1 MTEFTQIIST
11 VGFPIFSFLL
21 CGYAL
26 KYVYDKERNS
36 LDNTIEKLTSDLKS
50 SKKFLDDVKEK
61 FNEVKKEIEEKL
73 NYIQSCFN
81 KFHQINMYEITLFET
96 LISTIVFGIII

>member
-36 LDNTIEKLTSDLKS
+36 LDNTIEKLTDLTS
-50 SKKFLDDVKEK
+50 AVNHNSETIQRLIDKEVSE
-61 FNEVKKEIEEKL
+61 NE
-73 NYIQSCFN
+73 
-81 KFHQINMYEITLFET
+81 
-96 LISTIVFGIII
+96 

>member
-36 LDNTIEKLTSDLKS
+36 LDNTIEKLTDLTS
-50 SKKFLDDVKEK
+50 AVNHNSETIQRLIDREE
-61 FNEVKKEIEEKL
+61 NENE
-73 NYIQSCFN
+73 
-81 KFHQINMYEITLFET
+81 
-96 LISTIVFGIII
+96 

>member
-1 MTEFTQIIST
+1 MTEITQIIST

-36 LDNTIEKLTSDLKS
+36 LDNTIEKLTDLTS
-50 SKKFLDDVKEK
+50 AVNHNSETIQRLIDKEMDE
-61 FNEVKKEIEEKL
+61 NERKD
-73 NYIQSCFN
+73 
-81 KFHQINMYEITLFET
+81 
-96 LISTIVFGIII
+96 

>member
-36 LDNTIEKLTSDLKS
+36 LDNTIEKLTDLTS
-50 SKKFLDDVKEK
+50 AVNHNSETIQRLIDKEMDE
-61 FNEVKKEIEEKL
+61 NERKD
-73 NYIQSCFN
+73 
-81 KFHQINMYEITLFET
+81 
-96 LISTIVFGIII
+96 

>member
-36 LDNTIEKLTSDLKS
+36 LDNTIEKLTDLTS
-50 SKKFLDDVKEK
+50 AVNHNSETIQRLID
-61 FNEVKKEIEEKL
+61 KEIEDNE
-73 NYIQSCFN
+73 
-81 KFHQINMYEITLFET
+81 
-96 LISTIVFGIII
+96 

>member
-36 LDNTIEKLTSDLKS
+36 LDNTIEKLTDLTS
-50 SKKFLDDVKEK
+50 AVNHNSETIQRLIDKEVGE
-61 FNEVKKEIEEKL
+61 NE
-73 NYIQSCFN
+73 
-81 KFHQINMYEITLFET
+81 
-96 LISTIVFGIII
+96 

>member
-36 LDNTIEKLTSDLKS
+36 LDNTIEKLTDLTS
-50 SKKFLDDVKEK
+50 AVNHNSETIQRLIDKEV
-61 FNEVKKEIEEKL
+61 NENERKD
-73 NYIQSCFN
+73 
-81 KFHQINMYEITLFET
+81 
-96 LISTIVFGIII
+96 

>member
-36 LDNTIEKLTSDLKS
+36 LDNTIEKLTDLTS
-50 SKKFLDDVKEK
+50 AVNHNSETIQRLID
-61 FNEVKKEIEEKL
+61 KEISDNE
-73 NYIQSCFN
+73 
-81 KFHQINMYEITLFET
+81 
-96 LISTIVFGIII
+96 

>member
-36 LDNTIEKLTSDLKS
+36 LDNTIEKLTNLTSAVNHNSETIQRLID
-50 SKKFLDDVKEK
+50 KEVSE
-61 FNEVKKEIEEKL
+61 NE
-73 NYIQSCFN
+73 
-81 KFHQINMYEITLFET
+81 
-96 LISTIVFGIII
+96 